1 MTAAAVFH
9 AACWYS
15 RASIYYLYLFAFFH
29 FFFFFCIKTCSTL
42 ASESMFLVLG
52 SVLSLDRMDL
62 SFPIAAH
69 IMLHSALVAGK
80 V

>member
-29 FFFFFCIKTCSTL
+29 FFFFCIKTCSTL